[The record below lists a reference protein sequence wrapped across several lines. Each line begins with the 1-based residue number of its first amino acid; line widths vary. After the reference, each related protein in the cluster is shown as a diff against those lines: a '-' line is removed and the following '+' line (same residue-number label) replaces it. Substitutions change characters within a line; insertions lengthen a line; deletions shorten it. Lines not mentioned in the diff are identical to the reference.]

1 MIIILST
8 DWSVHKMKEK
18 MALKD
23 DRVGDP
29 YVDRRSGD
37 DRREA
42 YDADYFENGGPERRR
57 GKDRR
62 KQDERRDDCVRVSK
76 WSSVCPDDRS

>member
-1 MIIILST
+1 
-8 DWSVHKMKEK
+8 MKAK
-18 MALKD
+18 IVLKD

-42 YDADYFENGGPERRR
+42 YDVDYFENDGSERRR

-62 KQDERRDDCVRVSK
+62 KPVERRDDCIRVSK

>member
-1 MIIILST
+1 ME
-8 DWSVHKMKEK
+8 EK
-18 MALKD
+18 MILKD

-42 YDADYFENGGPERRR
+42 YDVDYFENDGSERRKV
-57 GKDRR
+57 KDRR

>member
-1 MIIILST
+1 MDGSNR
-8 DWSVHKMKEK
+8 KMEEK
-18 MALKD
+18 MILKD

-42 YDADYFENGGPERRR
+42 YDVDYFENDGSERRK